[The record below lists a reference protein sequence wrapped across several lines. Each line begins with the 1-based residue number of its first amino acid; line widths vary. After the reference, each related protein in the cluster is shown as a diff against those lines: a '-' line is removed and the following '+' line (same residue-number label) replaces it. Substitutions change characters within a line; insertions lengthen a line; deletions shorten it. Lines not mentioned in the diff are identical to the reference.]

1 MEEEESVWEY
11 LERKRLEESTT
22 LMNALYEIQKEE
34 DREML
39 RHIKAVEAKKEEK
52 LRKRREKYAA
62 AKGRPKN

>member
-34 DREML
+34 DN
-39 RHIKAVEAKKEEK
+39 KK
-52 LRKRREKYAA
+52 
-62 AKGRPKN
+62 PKPWQW